1 MTKRLDYLDK
11 KHAAIYLVRKAMSDK
26 GQSIHSISRDD
37 LMIAVGTLMEIR
49 PRLVSQA
56 ARRLFFKKKS
66 KR

>member
-1 MTKRLDYLDK
+1 MRAKLDYIDK
-11 KHAAIYLVRKAMSDK
+11 KHAAIYLVKKAMIDK

-56 ARRLFFKKKS
+56 ARRLFHKKKS
-66 KR
+66 K